1 MAFPVIDI
9 LSHDANASMVMIPE
23 ELVLLDNYGLVR
35 PLAPLKTSES
45 VKIDQMII
53 CFVMQGSIH
62 VKING
67 EETDI
72 MAGQV
77 MTTLPES
84 EGEFINASNDCRFI
98 MFVIFP
104 ELLKMTFDDIY
115 INYDR
120 TVYEKGFLIED
131 CIEEQMSIYQL
142 LYTELRKECVRMNYE
157 YKMVVVRSYLNALL
171 INNMK
176 LIETTKNQE
185 IQGNTNSRQYDL
197 FQKFLEA
204 LNNYA
209 KTERTVQFYA
219 DLLHI
224 SPKYL
229 SFVAL
234 QYSDKNA
241 SQWIG
246 EYVVHHAKTMIS
258 IHHMTSAEIAQ
269 ELQFPNL
276 ISYNRFFKRIAGIT
290 PKEYKKSLNN

>member
-1 MAFPVIDI
+1 MAPYVLDI
-9 LSHDANASMVMIPE
+9 LSREANASMVMIPN
-23 ELVLLDNYGLVR
+23 ELVLLDNYGLIR
-35 PLAPLKTSES
+35 PLAPLKTSET

-53 CFVMQGSIH
+53 CFVMQGKIH
-62 VKING
+62 ARING

-72 MAGQV
+72 NAGQV
-77 MTTLPES
+77 LTTLPES
-84 EGEFINASNDCRFI
+84 EGMFMSSSNDCRFI

-104 ELLKMTFDDIY
+104 EMLKKTFDDIY

-120 TVYEKGFLIED
+120 TVYEKGFLIDD

-157 YKMVVVRSYLNALL
+157 YKLVVVRSYLNALL
-171 INNMK
+171 INNIK
-176 LIETTKNQE
+176 LVETKTQE
-185 IQGNTNSRQYDL
+185 HHGNTNSRQYDI

-204 LNNYA
+204 LNEYA

-219 DLLHI
+219 NLLNI

-229 SFVAL
+229 SFVSL

-258 IHHMTSAEIAQ
+258 IHHMSSAEIAH

-276 ISYNRFFKRIAGIT
+276 ISYNRFFKRITGIT
-290 PKEYKKSLNN
+290 PKEYKKSLNY